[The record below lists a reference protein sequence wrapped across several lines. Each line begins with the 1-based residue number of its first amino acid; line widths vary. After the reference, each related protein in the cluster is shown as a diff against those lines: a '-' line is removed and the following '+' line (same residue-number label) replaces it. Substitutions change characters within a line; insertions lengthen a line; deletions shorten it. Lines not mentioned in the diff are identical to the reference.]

1 MFKDCYAYYSATDG
15 SVHLGNG
22 KIEKIMKIKGSFIRT
37 HSVRDCKNGY
47 EWSGDKPLW
56 QRCPVL
62 SVDEIPTVNFYTE
75 IIDTPYVMQPH
86 LKVVIE
92 LAGASGTAW
101 YEYLI
106 FPEISF
112 IYNQN
117 FVSKQGNI
125 KITEDKKQN
134 DNPTGVEEQQIKV
147 TNEDVFCSSDTLDCI
162 PLGQRHVNVE
172 SFKLYDKTDYNDML
186 VERQNASVY
195 IFKNGN
201 LSREGNVFC
210 VNDYTSENS
219 IMMIKHSPTESSAL
233 NRKGKDFAMQGSIYA
248 TLYGTG
254 IDFNDIPDGKVPY
267 YASAVGVGKT
277 QDIYEE
283 YWRYNTAFC
292 LDDPRKSLYIMSN
305 TWGDRSQDTAVCE
318 RFMLKELDR
327 AKELGVDIVQIDDGW
342 QSGITANS
350 GYKSGGV
357 WEGYYA
363 DNSDFWQVN
372 NQRFPNGLEP
382 IVSKA
387 KSYGIEIG
395 LWFSPDS
402 SKDFENVDRD
412 IETLLDLY
420 NKYGIRYFKLD
431 GVKIRNKLCEMR
443 FIHLISELNRRTN
456 GDMRFNL
463 DVTAE
468 DRFGYLYQPQFGTV
482 FVENRYTDYVNY
494 FPHNTFKNVWNL
506 ARVIPTRRLQ
516 MEILN
521 TRRNTDKYD
530 GYLFA
535 PNTYS
540 LDYLFATVMV
550 ANPLFWM
557 EMTNLADDDA
567 KLLAEISGI
576 YKNYKAELFASRVIP
591 IGEMPNGMAFSG
603 YLCKNADENSGHLIL
618 FRESASDSNYTFKLP
633 VEMRGV
639 GTKKIYE
646 SAPTN
651 VKINSDSVT
660 VDFENQRSFVW
671 IKFNRFV

>member
-1 MFKDCYAYYSATDG
+1 MFKDCYAYYSESDG
-15 SVHLGNG
+15 SVHIGNG

-47 EWSGDKPLW
+47 EWSGGRSLW
-56 QRCPVL
+56 QRCPL
-62 SVDEIPTVNFYTE
+62 LDACESPILDFKTE
-75 IIDTPYVMQPH
+75 VVENSFVMKAH
-86 LKVVIE
+86 LKAEIVF
-92 LAGASGTAW
+92 SGRHGTVW

-106 FPEISF
+106 FPDVSF
-112 IYNQN
+112 IYNQIYI
-117 FVSKQGNI
+117 SKQDNAEI
-125 KITEDKKQN
+125 FEERKQSN
-134 DNPTGVEEQQIKV
+134 NPTGIEKQQNTV
-147 TNEDVFCSSDTLDCI
+147 SDQDVFCSSDTLDCI

-219 IMMIKHSPTESSAL
+219 IMLVKHSPTESSAL
-233 NRKGKDFAMQGSIYA
+233 NRKGKDFDMQGSIYA

-254 IDFNDIPDGKVPY
+254 IDFTDIPDGKVPY

-350 GYKSGGV
+350 GCKSGGV

-521 TRRNTDKYD
+521 IRRNTDRYN

-576 YKNYKAELFASRVIP
+576 YKNYKAELFESRVIP
-591 IGEMPNGMAFSG
+591 IGKMPNGMAFSG
-603 YLCKNADENSGHLIL
+603 YYCQNADKKSENVIL
-618 FRESASDSNYTFKLP
+618 FREATKDHTHTFKLP
-633 VEMRGV
+633 ADVAGKNM
-639 GTKKIYE
+639 KIIYQN
-646 SAPTN
+646 APTD
-651 VKINSDSVT
+651 VKINGDSIT
-660 VDFENQRSFVW
+660 VEFAKQISFVW
-671 IKFNRFV
+671 LRFD

>member
-1 MFKDCYAYYSATDG
+1 MFKDCYAYYNKSDG

-22 KIEKIMKIKGSFIRT
+22 KIEKIMQIKGSFIRT
-37 HSVRDCKNGY
+37 ESVRDTASGQ
-47 EWSGDKPLW
+47 EWSGGKPLW

-62 SVDEIPTVNFYTE
+62 DIDETPVVQFTTD
-75 IIDTPYVMQPH
+75 IIDTTYGMQPH
-86 LKVVIE
+86 LKAVIE
-92 LAGASGTAW
+92 MSGSKGTAW
-101 YEYLI
+101 YEYII
-106 FPEISF
+106 FPEIAF

-117 FVSKQGNI
+117 FVSKQGNL
-125 KITEDKKQN
+125 KITEEQKHN

-147 TNEDVFCSSDTLDCI
+147 SDEDIFCSFDTLDCI
-162 PLGQRHVNVE
+162 PIGQRHVDVK

-195 IFKNGN
+195 IFRNGN

-233 NRKGKDFAMQGSIYA
+233 NRKGKDFTMQGSVYA
-248 TLYGTG
+248 TLFGTG
-254 IDFNDIPDGKVPY
+254 IDFTDIPDGKVPY

-327 AKELGVDIVQIDDGW
+327 AHQIGVDIVQIDDGW
-342 QSGITANS
+342 QLGITANS
-350 GYKSGGV
+350 GCKSGGV

-363 DNSDFWQVN
+363 DNNDFWQVN

-402 SKDFENVDRD
+402 SNDFFNADKD
-412 IETLLDLY
+412 IETLMSLY

-443 FIHLISELNRRTN
+443 FIHILQELAGRTK
-456 GDMRFNL
+456 GDIRFNL

-468 DRFGYLYQPQFGTV
+468 DRFGYLYQPQFGTL

-506 ARVIPTRRLQ
+506 AQVVPTRRLQ

-521 TRRNTDKYD
+521 IRRNTDKYD

-557 EMTNLADDDA
+557 EMTNLDDDDA
-567 KLLAEISGI
+567 QTLAKISGI
-576 YKNYKAELFASRVIP
+576 YKDYKSELFNSRVIP
-591 IGEMPNGMAFSG
+591 IGNMPNGMAFSG
-603 YLCKNADENSGHLIL
+603 YYCQNADKKSENVIL
-618 FRESASDSNYTFKLP
+618 FREATKDHTHTFKLP
-633 VEMRGV
+633 ADVAGKNMKV
-639 GTKKIYE
+639 IYQN
-646 SAPTN
+646 APTD
-651 VKINSDSVT
+651 VKINGDSIT
-660 VDFENQRSFVW
+660 VEFAKQISFVW
-671 IKFNRFV
+671 LRFD

>member
-47 EWSGDKPLW
+47 EWSGGRSLW
-56 QRCPVL
+56 QRCPL
-62 SVDEIPTVNFYTE
+62 LDAGESPILDFKTE
-75 IIDTPYVMQPH
+75 VVENSFVMKAH
-86 LKVVIE
+86 LKAEIVF
-92 LAGASGTAW
+92 SGRHGTVW

-106 FPEISF
+106 FPDVSF
-112 IYNQN
+112 IYNQIYI
-117 FVSKQGNI
+117 SKQDNAEI
-125 KITEDKKQN
+125 FEERKQSN
-134 DNPTGVEEQQIKV
+134 NPTGIEKQQNTV
-147 TNEDVFCSSDTLDCI
+147 SDQDVFCSSDTLDCI

-233 NRKGKDFAMQGSIYA
+233 NRKGKDFDMQGSIYA

-254 IDFNDIPDGKVPY
+254 IDFTDIPDGKVPY

-521 TRRNTDKYD
+521 IRRNTDRYN

-557 EMTNLADDDA
+557 EMTNLSDDDA

-576 YKNYKAELFASRVIP
+576 YKNYKAELFESRVIP
-591 IGEMPNGMAFSG
+591 IGKMPNGMAFSG
-603 YLCKNADENSGHLIL
+603 YYCQNADKKSENVIL
-618 FRESASDSNYTFKLP
+618 FREATKDHTHTFKLP
-633 VEMRGV
+633 ADVAGKNMKV
-639 GTKKIYE
+639 IYQN
-646 SAPTN
+646 APTD
-651 VKINSDSVT
+651 VKINGDSIT
-660 VDFENQRSFVW
+660 VEFAKQISFVW
-671 IKFNRFV
+671 LRFD

>member
-1 MFKDCYAYYSATDG
+1 MFKDCYAYYSESDG
-15 SVHLGNG
+15 SVHIGNG

-47 EWSGDKPLW
+47 EWSGGRSLW
-56 QRCPVL
+56 QRCPL
-62 SVDEIPTVNFYTE
+62 LDACESPILDFKTE
-75 IIDTPYVMQPH
+75 VVENSFVMKAH
-86 LKVVIE
+86 LKAEIVF
-92 LAGASGTAW
+92 SGRHGTVW

-106 FPEISF
+106 FPDVSF
-112 IYNQN
+112 IYNQIYI
-117 FVSKQGNI
+117 SKQDNAEI
-125 KITEDKKQN
+125 FEELKQSN
-134 DNPTGVEEQQIKV
+134 NPTGIEKQQNTISDQ
-147 TNEDVFCSSDTLDCI
+147 DVFCSSDTLDCI

-233 NRKGKDFAMQGSIYA
+233 NRKGKDFDMQGSIYA

-254 IDFNDIPDGKVPY
+254 IDFTDIPDGKVPY

-350 GYKSGGV
+350 GCKSGGV

-521 TRRNTDKYD
+521 IRRNTDRYN

-557 EMTNLADDDA
+557 EMTNLSDDDA

-576 YKNYKAELFASRVIP
+576 YKNYKAELFESRVIP
-591 IGEMPNGMAFSG
+591 IGKMPNGMAFSG
-603 YLCKNADENSGHLIL
+603 YYCQNADKKSENVIL
-618 FRESASDSNYTFKLP
+618 FREATKDHTHTFKLP
-633 VEMRGV
+633 ADVAGKNMKV
-639 GTKKIYE
+639 IYQN
-646 SAPTN
+646 APTD
-651 VKINSDSVT
+651 VKINGDSIT
-660 VDFENQRSFVW
+660 VEFAKQISFVW
-671 IKFNRFV
+671 LRFD